1 MNASIDL
8 RDRNPLMPLLLGTC
22 AAAVAFLP
30 SPVYQAVAAAALLA
44 VPCLWFV
51 LLEPDRWLSLFF
63 AACLLAPP
71 LPIAV
76 GNSGPHVALG
86 FACVG
91 LLVGVLRAGEWRLML
106 HPVSIRLGVLF
117 AILTGSVAFA
127 LLYSGAAVA
136 AGSLARVCLFG
147 IGCYVFAYAA
157 VGPEQRHQ
165 RLAAQLFW
173 FAAGSALFACL
184 DFYFQWPAP
193 AGYGPQFIWLDSG
206 VFRRAQGVF
215 YEASTLGNLC
225 VFFLTMSA
233 VALIRPRAECPVPR
247 WAIGV
252 AAPILATA
260 LMLSYSRAS
269 LVTLCISVG
278 TLFFLQ
284 RKGLAARR
292 WGLIA
297 AISMLAGAALAFLL
311 FPEFVR
317 GYFARVVLSVKFLFS
332 ATNGVL
338 SGRVDSWQR
347 LATFLVEHPWH
358 LLFGVGYK
366 TLPYSDVAGAPVI
379 ADNMYLS
386 LLVETG
392 CVGLIAFLAL
402 NVAILRAG
410 WRARSTFY
418 GAWIFSFWI
427 GQMIQMLSGD
437 LLTYWRVIP
446 IYFWVLA
453 QTIRAER
460 E

>member
-1 MNASIDL
+1 MNASID
-8 RDRNPLMPLLLGTC
+8 RREHNPLVPLLLGSG
-22 AAAVAFLP
+22 AAAIAFLP
-30 SPVYQAVAAAALLA
+30 SGAAQVVAAGALLA
-44 VPCLWFV
+44 APCLWFV
-51 LLEPDRWLSLFF
+51 LLKPDRWLSLFF

-71 LPIAV
+71 LPVAA

-86 FACVG
+86 LACCG
-91 LLVGVLRAGEWRLML
+91 LLVGLLRAGDWQPRF
-106 HPVSIRLGVLF
+106 HAVTVRLGLLF
-117 AILTGSVAFA
+117 AALLGSVSFA
-127 LLYSGAAVA
+127 LFYSGAGVA

-147 IGCYVFAYAA
+147 IGCYVFVFTAW
-157 VGPEQRHQ
+157 GPEQRHR

-225 VFFLTMSA
+225 VFFLTMCA
-233 VALIRPRAECPVPR
+233 VALLRPRDEGPVPR
-247 WAIGV
+247 LAIAG
-252 AAPILATA
+252 AAPLLATA
-260 LMLSYSRAS
+260 LVLSYSRAS
-269 LVTLCISVG
+269 LVTLCVSVG
-278 TLFFLQ
+278 TLFLLQ
-284 RKGLAARR
+284 KKGLPVRR
-292 WGLIA
+292 WGFLA
-297 AISMLAGAALAFLL
+297 AASMAAGGTLAFLL

-317 GYFARVVLSVKFLFS
+317 GYLARIALSVQFLFS

-338 SGRVDSWQR
+338 SGRVESWQR
-347 LATFLVEHPWH
+347 LTTFLIEHPWH

-366 TLPYSDVAGAPVI
+366 TLPYSDVAGAPLI

-386 LLVETG
+386 LLAETG
-392 CVGLIAFLAL
+392 FVGLLAFLAL
-402 NVAILRAG
+402 NIAILQAG
-410 WRARSTFY
+410 WRARSSFY
-418 GAWIFSFWI
+418 GAWIFSFWT
-427 GQMIQMLSGD
+427 GQTIQMLSGD

-453 QTIRAER
+453 QTIRVER

>member
-30 SPVYQAVAAAALLA
+30 SAVYQAVAAAALLG

-86 FACVG
+86 LACIG
-91 LLVGVLRAGEWRLML
+91 LLVGVLRAGEWRLTL
-106 HPVSIRLGVLF
+106 HPVSIRLGMLF

-165 RLAAQLFW
+165 RLAARLFW

-233 VALIRPRAECPVPR
+233 VALVRPRSECPVPR
-247 WAIGV
+247 WAIAA

-269 LVTLCISVG
+269 LVTLCISLG
-278 TLFFLQ
+278 SLFFIQ
-284 RKGLAARR
+284 RKGLTARR

-297 AISMLAGAALAFLL
+297 AISMLGGAVLAFLL

-317 GYFARVVLSVKFLFS
+317 GYFARVVLSAKFLFS

-347 LATFLVEHPWH
+347 LVTFLMEHPWH

-392 CVGLIAFLAL
+392 CVGLFAFLAL
-402 NVAILRAG
+402 NAAILKAG

-418 GAWIFSFWI
+418 GAWIFSFWT
-427 GQMIQMLSGD
+427 GQTIQMLSGD

-453 QTIRAER
+453 QTIRTES

>member
-1 MNASIDL
+1 MNALIEQ
-8 RDRNPLMPLLLGTC
+8 RERNPLVPLVLGTC
-22 AAAVAFLP
+22 AAGIAFLP
-30 SPVYQAVAAAALLA
+30 SPVYQAAAAGALLA

-71 LPIAV
+71 LPVAL

-86 FACVG
+86 IACIG
-91 LLVGVLRAGEWRLML
+91 LVVGVLRAGEWRL
-106 HPVSIRLGVLF
+106 RLDAVATRLAILF
-117 AILTGSVAFA
+117 AVLVGSVAFA
-127 LLYSGAAVA
+127 LVYSGAAVA

-147 IGCYVFAYAA
+147 IGCYVFFYAGL
-157 VGPEQRHQ
+157 GPAQRQ
-165 RLAAQLFW
+165 RRLATQLFW
-173 FAAGSALFACL
+173 CAAGSALFACL

-233 VALIRPRAECPVPR
+233 VALMRPRSESPVPR
-247 WAIGV
+247 WAV
-252 AAPILATA
+252 VSAAPVLATA
-260 LMLSYSRAS
+260 LVLSYSRAS
-269 LVTLCISVG
+269 LVTLCICVG

-284 RKGLAARR
+284 KKGLSVRR

-297 AISMLAGAALAFLL
+297 AVSMLAGGALAFVL
-311 FPEFVR
+311 FPGFVR
-317 GYFARVVLSVKFLFS
+317 GYFDRILLSAKFLFS

-338 SGRVDSWQR
+338 SGRLDSWQR
-347 LATFLVEHPWH
+347 LATFLIEHPWH
-358 LLFGVGYK
+358 LMFGVGYK
-366 TLPYSDVAGAPVI
+366 TLPYSDVAGGPVI

-392 CVGLIAFLAL
+392 GVGLFAFLAL
-402 NVAILRAG
+402 NAAILRAG

-418 GAWIFSFWI
+418 GAWIFSFWT
-427 GQMIQMLSGD
+427 GQTIQMLSGD

-446 IYFWVLA
+446 VYFWVLA
-453 QTIRAER
+453 QTIRTEH